1 MTGKNKGSHDQGY
14 GSAADPASTGESIL
28 TDSLWNWPSIPADDP
43 IYKAGFGVGERRST
57 PLSVRS
63 VKDLQGL
70 IHRTDR
76 GDLI

>member
-14 GSAADPASTGESIL
+14 GSAADPASTGQQ
-28 TDSLWNWPSIPADDP
+28 TKRVPLWSRPMIPADDP

-57 PLSVRS
+57 PLSIRS

-76 GDLI
+76 GDFI